1 MKTLILSGK
10 NVVSN
15 GYNDTYKFDF
25 PSGAVSFKNDQLAL
39 TSISM
44 YYSWENI
51 SSSNTGGN
59 YNNNSFS
66 YIWLGTTYSITI
78 PDGNYTI
85 SQINSY
91 LQSQMIANYHYL
103 TDTDGNYVYYLEM
116 ISNSTYYAVQLNAY
130 AIPTSAQ
137 ASTLGYSKPSGA
149 SWSYPATATTPQF
162 VISSSNNFKSLIG
175 FTDGT
180 YPSVTQSTNYSIVSN
195 NGVPQVSPVASV
207 VVQCNLLQNTYSI
220 PSSLLYSFSPNVD
233 YGEQILVTPP
243 EMSFVDI
250 ANGSYNSLIIQFSDQ
265 NLNRVAIQDTNLVIL
280 LTIKNKNEYTEK
292 IIN

>member
-1 MKTLILSGK
+1 MRTLILSGK

-25 PSGAVSFKNDQLAL
+25 PSGAVTFKNDQLAL

-51 SSSNTGGN
+51 SSSTTGGG
-59 YNNNSFS
+59 YNNNAFS
-66 YIWLGTTYSITI
+66 YVWLGTTVNITI

-85 SQINSY
+85 SQLNAY
-91 LQSQMIANYHYL
+91 LQSQMISNTHYL
-103 TDTDGNYVYYLEM
+103 IDSDGNYVYYLEM
-116 ISNSTYYAVQLNAY
+116 VSNSTYYAVQLNAY

-137 ASTLGYSKPSGA
+137 ASTLSYTQPAGA
-149 SWSYPATATTPQF
+149 SWSFPATAETPQF
-162 VISSSNNFKSLIG
+162 VISSTNNFKTILG
-175 FTDGT
+175 FSAGT

-195 NGVPQVSPVASV
+195 NGVPQVSPVASL

-233 YGEQILVTPP
+233 YGEQILINVP
-243 EMSFVDI
+243 EMAFVDI
-250 ANGSYNSLIIQFSDQ
+250 SNGSYNSLIIQFSDQ

-292 IIN
+292 ILS